1 MQGHPFAQHSPLA
14 LHGRGPGGQTV
25 ADQVAHALVSVSATS
40 TFPLV
45 MGIYSAVLGLF
56 IPSGGGKS
64 IIEAP
69 HVIRRPTH
77 QKSMDQGAIA

>member
-1 MQGHPFAQHSPLA
+1 
-14 LHGRGPGGQTV
+14 V

-56 IPSGGGKS
+56 IPWGGGKW
-64 IIEAP
+64 IIEASEILMTP
-69 HVIRRPTH
+69 CCAASSFLAAGPLWVNFCRR
-77 QKSMDQGAIA
+77 A